1 MNSIFIN
8 YDKDFH
14 VFLKRIYQ
22 KLSIQQPSAI
32 HGQLQRF
39 HLSMTSCLHSK
50 DDQRTDFGH
59 RQRPS
64 HFVG

>member
-1 MNSIFIN
+1 MDSIFIN

-22 KLSIQQPSAI
+22 KLPIQHPGAI
-32 HGQLQRF
+32 HGQFHRF
-39 HLSMTSCLHSK
+39 HLSITGCIHLRN
-50 DDQRTDFGH
+50 DQRPDFGH